1 MDRQDFPLT
10 RALPVDLT
18 VLAEV
23 GSTNAYLA
31 SHPGDLTAFRLVVTD
46 NQTTGRGRQ
55 GRAWSSPAGSGIAV
69 SVGLPRRP
77 GVLEVSGNQGPGWLS
92 LLPLLVGAALA
103 AAIDHEVSDPV
114 TVKWPNDVLVG
125 GKKVAGI
132 LVERVPEV
140 GVVVGFGVNTH
151 YPEESLPTP
160 QSTSLHLHGASG
172 PGVADRII
180 SGVVGALIELWG
192 AGPELPEGVWEA
204 MLARLDTVGRD
215 VRVDFPDGSVVT
227 GRAVGIRHDGAL
239 RLEPSDGSPEVAVVA
254 GDVWHLRV
262 VGDSA
267 GDQKTSSLG

>member
-1 MDRQDFPLT
+1 MDRQDLPLT
-10 RALPVDLT
+10 RALPVELT

-31 SHPGDLTAFRLVVTD
+31 AHPGDLTAFRVVATD

-69 SVGLPRRP
+69 SIGLPLP
-77 GVLEVSGNQGPGWLS
+77 PDVLEASGDQAPVWLS

-103 AAIDHEVSDPV
+103 AAVENEVSDPV

-132 LVERVPEV
+132 LVERVPEG

-160 QSTSLHLHGASG
+160 QSTSLHLHGASR
-172 PGVADRII
+172 PGLADRII
-180 SGVVGALIELWG
+180 SRVVGALIELWG
-192 AGPELPEGVWEA
+192 ADSEIPEGMWEA
-204 MLARLDTVGRD
+204 MVSRLDTVGRN
-215 VRVDFPDGSVVT
+215 VRVDFPDGSVT
-227 GRAVGIRHDGAL
+227 IGRAVGLRRDGAL
-239 RLEPSDGSPEVAVVA
+239 RLEPADGSPEVAVVA
-254 GDVWHLRV
+254 GDVWHLRG

-267 GDQKTSSLG
+267 KEEKPGSLG